1 MYIYP
6 DNLKSKAVMWL
17 WELKDL
23 GIIAVG
29 TLISILALT
38 QTGIM
43 IPLAV
48 TAGYAVLSISAIIA
62 DEKLKAYASVCVNDS
77 LLIKGIKIIDG
88 KHGRFVAMPCR
99 KTKNGEFKDITFPI
113 TAELRKEVEQA
124 VLEAYSKKLEE
135 M

>member
-1 MYIYP
+1 MK
-6 DNLKSKAVMWL
+6 LEAR
-17 WELKDL
+17 
-23 GIIAVG
+23 
-29 TLISILALT
+29 IST
-38 QTGIM
+38 
-43 IPLAV
+43 
-48 TAGYAVLSISAIIA
+48 IIA

>member
-1 MYIYP
+1 MK
-6 DNLKSKAVMWL
+6 LEAR
-17 WELKDL
+17 
-23 GIIAVG
+23 
-29 TLISILALT
+29 
-38 QTGIM
+38 
-43 IPLAV
+43 
-48 TAGYAVLSISAIIA
+48 ISAIIA

-77 LLIKGIKIIDG
+77 LLIMGIKIIDG